1 MGKALRKFQQHAK
14 KLEKDKER
22 PLSAPER
29 KALHLLRK
37 EARKAGTTL
46 ASGGKGGLP
55 PSFVLNVM
63 RRDDYQ
69 CKVCGGR
76 DSIGLHHKG
85 GIVESKWL
93 SKKGHKLEANNVVTI
108 CDKCHDNIHQKARR
122 EGTDSSQVTPE
133 ADEGTRRDH
142 GKPAAHPSS

>member
-1 MGKALRKFQQHAK
+1 MGDALKKFQKHAK
-14 KLEKDKER
+14 KLARDKER
-22 PLSAPER
+22 PLSGEER
-29 KALHLLRK
+29 KALHKLRK
-37 EARKAGTTL
+37 EARQHGTKL

-76 DSIGLHHKG
+76 DQIGLHHKG

-93 SKKGHKLEANNVVTI
+93 SMKGHKLDANNVVTI
-108 CDKCHDNIHQKARR
+108 CDKCHDRIHQKARA
-122 EGTDSSQVTPE
+122 EGVDSSQVTPE
-133 ADEGTRRDH
+133 GDEGTRRDH
-142 GKPAAHPSS
+142 GKPEAHPPS